1 MFGGGI
7 VGHLGGRLM
16 DMNTNPSKMKSSLKH
31 VVAVAKSMVKSAS
44 MPQVSAAKGSVVD
57 LDTQFVADIPLASV
71 IEKNLQSFEV
81 RDWRTYFSS
90 KLSGRGLEI
99 GPLHRPMVKHAGMQV
114 EYIDRCTVA
123 ELREH
128 YPELNEL
135 PLVEPDI
142 IGDAE
147 NLAPIADQSYDFLIS
162 AHVIEHMKNPLGS
175 LEQWCRVVKPG
186 GKIYMI
192 VPDKRAIFDK
202 HRVRTTLGHIILDY
216 RRPSAERD
224 FEHYLDYAIHV
235 HDQRDSAALV
245 EADRLVATD
254 YSIHFHVFI
263 PTDVINLLNWFSE
276 NVRPLRI
283 LEGPCMTPGSDE
295 FHFML
300 EVG

>member
-1 MFGGGI
+1 
-7 VGHLGGRLM
+7 M

-44 MPQVSAAKGSVVD
+44 MPQVSAEKGSVVD
-57 LDTQFVADIPLASV
+57 LDTSFVADIPLASV

-186 GKIYMI
+186 GKIYLI

-216 RRPSAERD
+216 RRPSADRD

-245 EADRLVATD
+245 EADRLVETD

-263 PTDVINLLNWFSE
+263 PTDIINLLNWFSE

-300 EVG
+300 EVV